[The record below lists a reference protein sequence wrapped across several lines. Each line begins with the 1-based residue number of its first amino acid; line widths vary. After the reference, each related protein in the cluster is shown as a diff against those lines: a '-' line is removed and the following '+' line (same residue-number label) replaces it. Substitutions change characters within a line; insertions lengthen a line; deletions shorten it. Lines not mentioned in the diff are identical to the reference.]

1 MGALAHFIETRGVAT
16 TQISLVREH
25 TVAMTPPR
33 ALWVP
38 FELGRPPGVPG
49 DRAFQTRVLKA
60 ALALFEADSGPVLL
74 DYAEEVPRRAD
85 SDGVIEGWVCPVR
98 LPPPEAAADEAGD
111 RSEAIAQEVALLL
124 PWYDLA
130 REARGRTTV
139 GLSGLAIEDAGRFLA
154 GCLNAVPSESPVAGH
169 PVAMAIKYAYEDLK
183 AFYAEAATVR
193 PGAAGGDAF
202 MNWFWG
208 YTRAG
213 GLLLDLKAA
222 LLKSE
227 DELIRHMATGS
238 IVPHSQRHREA

>member
-38 FELGRPPGVPG
+38 FELGRPLGVPG

-98 LPPPEAAADEAGD
+98 LPPPEAAA
-111 RSEAIAQEVALLL
+111 
-124 PWYDLA
+124 
-130 REARGRTTV
+130 
-139 GLSGLAIEDAGRFLA
+139 
-154 GCLNAVPSESPVAGH
+154 
-169 PVAMAIKYAYEDLK
+169 
-183 AFYAEAATVR
+183 
-193 PGAAGGDAF
+193 
-202 MNWFWG
+202 
-208 YTRAG
+208 
-213 GLLLDLKAA
+213 
-222 LLKSE
+222 
-227 DELIRHMATGS
+227 GS
-238 IVPHSQRHREA
+238 RRR